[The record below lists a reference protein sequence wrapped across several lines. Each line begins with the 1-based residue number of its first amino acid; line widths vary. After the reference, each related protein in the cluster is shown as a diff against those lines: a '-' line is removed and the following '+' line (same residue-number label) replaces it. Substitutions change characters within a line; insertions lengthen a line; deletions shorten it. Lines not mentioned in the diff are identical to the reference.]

1 VGLLS
6 KHTATI
12 RDILY
17 PVFASLRAASRACYG
32 LRRALSRKRRM
43 CATVVL
49 LLLTMAKVRDRASQ
63 QRGATVM
70 LLLLLLLVVRRP
82 IQWLEVP
89 CDSLATTNVA

>member
-6 KHTATI
+6 KHTAAI

-49 LLLTMAKVRDRASQ
+49 LLLTMAKVRDQASQ
-63 QRGATVM
+63 QRSATVM
-70 LLLLLLLVVRRP
+70 LLLLLVRRP
-82 IQWLEVP
+82 SQWLEVP